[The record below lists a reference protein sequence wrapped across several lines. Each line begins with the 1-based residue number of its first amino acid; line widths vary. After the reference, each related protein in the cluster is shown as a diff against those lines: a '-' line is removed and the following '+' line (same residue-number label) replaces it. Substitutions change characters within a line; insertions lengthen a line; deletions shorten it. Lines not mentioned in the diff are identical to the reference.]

1 MPSSLARSWEGSA
14 ALRLRFRKNIS
25 WLQWPL
31 PKFKPEGKTR
41 QADPHLPCTRAV
53 ELNVEALD
61 RMLDFFQGEFVDIDR
76 LEKEA
81 F

>member
-1 MPSSLARSWEGSA
+1 M
-14 ALRLRFRKNIS
+14 RLRFRKSIT

-31 PKFKPEGKTR
+31 PKAKAEGAAR
-41 QADPHLPCTRAV
+41 QADPHLPCTRAL

-61 RMLDFFQGEFVDIDR
+61 RMLDFFSGEFVDINR